1 MGGGPPIVAAG
12 LVWTIGH
19 DGTLY
24 GLDPSTG
31 TVRQQVSIGVP
42 ANHFPTPSI
51 GDGLLLA
58 PSSNRVVA
66 FHATPTST
74 PTSSTSTTSTPTS
87 STSTTTTTVPRS
99 SAAGASGSSSGGGSS
114 PGEIAG
120 IVVGSVIVLGGAGWV
135 LLRRRR
141 RSAGP

>member
-1 MGGGPPIVAAG
+1 VAAG
-12 LVWTIGH
+12 LVWTIGQ

-31 TVRQQVSIGVP
+31 AVRQQVSIGEP

-58 PSSNRVVA
+58 PSSDRVVA
-66 FHATPTST
+66 FPATPTST
-74 PTSSTSTTSTPTS
+74 TPTSTTPTTPT
-87 STSTTTTTVPRS
+87 TSPS
-99 SAAGASGSSSGGGSS
+99 NAAGASRSSSGSGTSA
-114 PGEIAG
+114 GEVAG
-120 IVVGSVIVLGGAGWV
+120 IVVGAVLVLGGAGWV

-141 RSAGP
+141 RGAGT